1 MQKLSEVINQSNDVD
16 LSFERGKFQFY
27 KGYVGKGNN
36 APLIVS
42 LFKNH
47 RWWWTIY
54 QSLQHDEEGKPILPY
69 SEQKN
74 SYVNMNLY
82 KETFSE
88 HNFLWT

>member
-1 MQKLSEVINQSNDVD
+1 M
-16 LSFERGKFQFY
+16 
-27 KGYVGKGNN
+27 
-36 APLIVS
+36 IVS

-82 KETFSE
+82 KESFAE
-88 HNFLWT
+88 HNFLWTQWKKLKHFDRLGAYQDNKVVEEDSDEESSAEVPD